1 MNTALKP
8 SDIAKPADSLCH
20 IDAGDLLPLPA
31 PYEDFNQI
39 TIPPLNPEK
48 IKNIETS
55 LDDTVAIGIP
65 RPATKEEADALVR
78 KFLSGLK
85 KLFEKPQSEGTSEE
99 NKEKALESDK
109 EFIEFKGQREVHVRI
124 EEIAAFEVLSLVLTP
139 TQKETAKAE

>member
-1 MNTALKP
+1 M
-8 SDIAKPADSLCH
+8 
-20 IDAGDLLPLPA
+20 
-31 PYEDFNQI
+31 
-39 TIPPLNPEK
+39 PEK
-48 IKNIETS
+48 IFIQRLALYLKSGTNLVIDFKVDDPGSTCQQIET
-55 LDDTVAIGIP
+55 
-65 RPATKEEADALVR
+65 
-78 KFLSGLK
+78 LK